1 MESERSSRHDLPEG
15 LGAETVLA
23 ERVSSW
29 REGAKVVWALA
40 WPAVA
45 LNSLQVVNALLDT
58 KFVGSL
64 QAAALT
70 AVGASTTVV
79 FLLFSMAMALGAAPT
94 ALVSRA
100 FGAGKAEEMRRATRQ
115 SLGVALV
122 AGIGFAFLGS
132 VGAWVAAQLLI
143 PATDSEA
150 RRLMVLYLHA
160 WSIGLPAIFVIQTLA
175 ASLRGIG
182 DTKSPMVISGVQIL
196 LHILLNF
203 VLIFPPRP
211 TGLGIMIPGAGL
223 GLLGAGAALAISAWV
238 SALIYLS
245 WTTKTPLGN
254 CWRLSVPSIEWTKRI
269 LRIALPAAVQSVVR
283 VSSLGAFTMVL
294 AGTTN
299 ASVAIAALR
308 AGFSIEA
315 IMFMPSFGLA
325 VAASALVGQSLGMKD
340 PQRAER
346 LGWTASHIGGIL
358 TLALSVPI
366 FVLAPAIAQG
376 LVEQKPLISAEAAAL
391 IRWLCVTE
399 VFFAYAMVL
408 IGAIQGAGDTVR
420 PLYLTIVCMWLLRVP
435 MAWLLAYPVGLG
447 SHGAW
452 IAMSFTQGVQ
462 GVLAIALFKRGK
474 WKHHE
479 V

>member
-1 MESERSSRHDLPEG
+1 MDSESGPRPDLPTAPCEAIAPAARRG
-15 LGAETVLA
+15 G
-23 ERVSSW
+23 W
-29 REGAKVVWALA
+29 REDAKVVWALA

-58 KFVGSL
+58 KFVGAL
-64 QAAALT
+64 QSAALT

-100 FGAGKAEEMRRATRQ
+100 FGAGQTEEMRRATRQ
-115 SLGVALV
+115 SLAVALV
-122 AGIGFAFLGS
+122 AGVGFAVLGS
-132 VGAWVAAQLLI
+132 FGAWVAARLLI
-143 PATDSEA
+143 PSNDPEA
-150 RRLMVLYLHA
+150 QRLMVQYLHA
-160 WSIGLPAIFVIQTLA
+160 WSFGLPAIFIIQTLA

-182 DTKSPMVISGVQIL
+182 DTKSPMVISGLQIV
-196 LHILLNF
+196 LHIALNYL
-203 VLIFPPRP
+203 LIFPAR
-211 TGLGIMIPGAGL
+211 TTSAGFVIPGAGL
-223 GLLGAGAALAISAWV
+223 GLVGAGAALAISAWV
-238 SALIYLS
+238 AAVIYLV

-254 CWRLSVPSIEWTKRI
+254 CLRLTLPRLDWTKRI

-294 AGTTN
+294 AFATN

-325 VAASALVGQSLGMKD
+325 VAAAALVGQSLGMKD
-340 PQRAER
+340 PARAER
-346 LGWTASHIGGIL
+346 LGWTAAHLGGIV
-358 TLALSVPI
+358 TLALSIPI
-366 FVLAPAIAQG
+366 FLLAPGIAAG
-376 LVEQKPLISAEAAAL
+376 LVEQKPLISAEAAGL

-435 MAWLLAYPVGLG
+435 LAWLLTSPAGLG

-452 IAMSFTQGVQ
+452 ISMSLTQGVQ
-462 GVLAIALFKRGK
+462 GVLAIVLFKQGK
-474 WKHHE
+474 WKHQQ